1 MKDLILGIDP
11 GAKGALAYYRAADA
25 TLVEMFDMP
34 TYLVRI
40 NGSNKSRIDTHALA
54 GVVREWKD
62 RTAFAVI
69 ESVSSLPK
77 QGVASTFAFGQA
89 FMAVEM
95 ACAAMEVP
103 YHMVTPAVWKRV
115 MQVTGDKD
123 EARRAASRLIPSASK
138 TWPLVKHDGR
148 AEAALLAVY
157 GLRVHGS
164 THGIYGATKGP
175 APKIR
180 GLTADTVILDDP
192 AIEGL
197 LS

>member
-25 TLVEMFDMP
+25 TLAAVFDMP
-34 TYLVRI
+34 THMVRI
-40 NGSNKSRIDTHALA
+40 NGSNKSRIDTHGLA
-54 GVVREWKD
+54 GIVREWAG
-62 RTAFAVI
+62 RTAFATI

-123 EARRAASRLIPSASK
+123 EARRAASRLIPSAAK
-138 TWPLVKHDGR
+138 NWPLVKHDGR

-164 THGIYGATKGP
+164 THGV
-175 APKIR
+175 
-180 GLTADTVILDDP
+180 TAGDP
-192 AIEGL
+192 EGL